1 MFNSQHPAQL
11 LIPLEKKDLNNEEPF
26 DVSLWVRKERKNP
39 LQIMETCFVEKLQ
52 TLVQRWLWRC
62 LGAGQGQ
69 PPFSFGAVTMGQEAL
84 LTTCLFTKELSQKA
98 ALLQVTQGIY

>member
-1 MFNSQHPAQL
+1 MGA
-11 LIPLEKKDLNNEEPF
+11 E
-26 DVSLWVRKERKNP
+26 RKEKPTSDHGNLLCREASN
-39 LQIMETCFVEKLQ
+39 ISSAMAVAMS
-52 TLVQRWLWRC
+52 RC